1 MQLYRSLVDILR
13 FNPVTRADIIPH
25 TGRVI
30 VKSIEKS
37 RDFIIGPVKL
47 IVLESYIGYYW
58 VEVVTVEN
66 LCFSLFL

>member
-47 IVLESYIGYYW
+47 IVLESYIGYY
-58 VEVVTVEN
+58 
-66 LCFSLFL
+66 